1 MKSKAAGCGSI
12 STVISSIVLLCVSS
26 IMIMIIIII
35 IITIIIIIIDRRL
48 LLLSGYEHE
57 VMWASIDPS
66 QTWESKEQKL
76 LGKDMKLLIGT

>member
-1 MKSKAAGCGSI
+1 
-12 STVISSIVLLCVSS
+12 
-26 IMIMIIIII
+26 MIIIIII

-48 LLLSGYEHE
+48 LLLSGYEHK

-76 LGKDMKLLIGT
+76 LGKDMKLLIGTWNLMNIF

>member
-1 MKSKAAGCGSI
+1 M
-12 STVISSIVLLCVSS
+12 
-26 IMIMIIIII
+26 IMITIIIIIII